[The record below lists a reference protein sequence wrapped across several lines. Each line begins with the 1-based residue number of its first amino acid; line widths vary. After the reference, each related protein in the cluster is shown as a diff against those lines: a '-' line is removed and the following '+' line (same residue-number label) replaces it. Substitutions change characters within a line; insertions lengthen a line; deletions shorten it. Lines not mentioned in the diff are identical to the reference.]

1 MLQRPP
7 HTLFHA
13 RHARRAPAVV
23 VMMRLMFPVWS
34 KLKAV
39 AHTLP
44 YDATIMGSWT
54 VALERAALVRVP
66 SL

>member
-1 MLQRPP
+1 MLG
-7 HTLFHA
+7 
-13 RHARRAPAVV
+13 APAAIA

-54 VALERAALVRVP
+54 VPLERASLVRVP
-66 SL
+66 TLVMSVPALR